1 MVSIPVDPIQQ
12 RRILRVKESFRRNGR
27 KQSSMVKKKL
37 YHSLGSMLQG
47 AVKTDSCVM
56 DRDKFE
62 SGVRLP

>member
-47 AVKTDSCVM
+47 AVKTDS
-56 DRDKFE
+56 
-62 SGVRLP
+62 